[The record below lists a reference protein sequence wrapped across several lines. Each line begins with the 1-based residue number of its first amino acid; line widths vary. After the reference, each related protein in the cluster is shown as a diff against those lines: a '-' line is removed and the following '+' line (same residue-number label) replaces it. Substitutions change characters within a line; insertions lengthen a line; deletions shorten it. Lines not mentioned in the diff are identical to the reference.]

1 VFPHAFPIVSFFL
14 NFTLFGYVSTFMD
27 ICKWGW
33 GGGGMAERSMTKYAS
48 ILGRDTFRD
57 LCCRAFHVP
66 KILVMGQSNGFI
78 FWKRKK
84 KNCGHASAVV
94 IEA

>member
-1 VFPHAFPIVSFFL
+1 
-14 NFTLFGYVSTFMD
+14 MD

>member
-1 VFPHAFPIVSFFL
+1 
-14 NFTLFGYVSTFMD
+14 M
-27 ICKWGW
+27 
-33 GGGGMAERSMTKYAS
+33 MKYAS

-57 LCCRAFHVP
+57 LCCGVFHVP

-84 KNCGHASAVV
+84 KTVDTHQPW
-94 IEA
+94 